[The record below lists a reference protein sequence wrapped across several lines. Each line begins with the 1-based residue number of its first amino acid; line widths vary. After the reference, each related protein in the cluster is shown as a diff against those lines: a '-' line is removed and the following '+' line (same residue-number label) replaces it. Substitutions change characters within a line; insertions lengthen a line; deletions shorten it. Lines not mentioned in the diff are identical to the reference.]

1 MSLEISYMK
10 SNSGPRSEETV
21 ILCNLLT
28 HPYSRHSRAT
38 KMSDT
43 QHMYAAVAGAF
54 RSERLI
60 YRAFQDNEEDRSFA
74 YNQLASDALTKGLAD
89 PSVHR
94 PTSRQLQDGY
104 IDSML
109 KTTVMYNIICLPE
122 KDPGTGKEKLTPIGI
137 MNVKDLPQYQRRA
150 TFGIAIIP
158 AYQSK
163 GYGSEAVGWIM
174 DWVFKWGGYHSLTLG
189 ASMYNERAVR
199 AYKKAGFKVEGI
211 GREVIYR
218 DRKWWDSIQMSML
231 EQEWEVIRGIKT
243 VKDATT

>member
-1 MSLEISYMK
+1 
-10 SNSGPRSEETV
+10 
-21 ILCNLLT
+21 
-28 HPYSRHSRAT
+28 
-38 KMSDT
+38 MSDT

-158 AYQSK
+158 AYQVCPS
-163 GYGSEAVGWIM
+163 GS
-174 DWVFKWGGYHSLTLG
+174 
-189 ASMYNERAVR
+189 
-199 AYKKAGFKVEGI
+199 
-211 GREVIYR
+211 
-218 DRKWWDSIQMSML
+218 
-231 EQEWEVIRGIKT
+231 
-243 VKDATT
+243 